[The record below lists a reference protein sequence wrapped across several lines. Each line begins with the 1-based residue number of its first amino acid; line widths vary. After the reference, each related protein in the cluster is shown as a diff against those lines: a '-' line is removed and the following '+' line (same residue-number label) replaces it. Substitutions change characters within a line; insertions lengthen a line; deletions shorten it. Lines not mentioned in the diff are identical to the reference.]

1 MVDEA
6 QQKSRR
12 AEARKPRPKARISGR
27 PWWLPFAGS
36 ALTLAI
42 GSAVAFALAL
52 TGYLALGVLRP
63 DLAARVPT
71 FGFDPSDNL
80 TTSVVFFWLDVFA
93 IAAFLK
99 TYEWAADGLA
109 IRRRFYALYETVAA
123 TVEAVWD
130 ARYGFAVALDEAKSR
145 TGAYDVDMFDLNQ
158 RLGRVR
164 TEFVHNVLCDVKIN
178 DHGRLVV
185 DRVLRALDAMITE
198 TYDLGKQANG
208 ILLRHLES
216 RPAAPPSVATADGP
230 SADDAGEAAA
240 PAGDPAPDGAGEL
253 EEVLER
259 MFELSDPRLRNLEQ
273 LKASLEAAGTVLGFK
288 DLRKLDPSPSVA

>member
-63 DLAARVPT
+63 ELAARVPT

-99 TYEWAADGLA
+99 SYEWAAEGLA

-130 ARYGFAVALDEAKSR
+130 ARYGFAVALDVAKSR
-145 TGAYDVDMFDLNQ
+145 SGAYDVDMFDLNQ
-158 RLGRVR
+158 RLGKVR

-208 ILLRHLES
+208 ILLRDLES
-216 RPAAPPSVATADGP
+216 RPVVAKAEPP
-230 SADDAGEAAA
+230 SADEAGDAAA
-240 PAGDPAPDGAGEL
+240 PAVDPAPGGASEL

-259 MFELSDPRLRNLEQ
+259 MFEMSDPRLRNLEQ